1 MTNAST
7 QTIPVGLPIDPED
20 VERSQTL
27 FYLLTLFLTIK
38 SKAFKKIKSCRNK
51 NGFEA
56 WRLLL
61 EEYEPRTR
69 GRQGAILDALLVATF
84 PLARAD
90 WPSWRLGNESSPT
103 TRTKPPTRSPRAS
116 R

>member
-1 MTNAST
+1 M
-7 QTIPVGLPIDPED
+7 PIDPEA

-27 FYLLTLFLTIK
+27 FYLLTLFLTVK

-56 WRLLL
+56 WHLLL

-84 PLARAD
+84 PAGASGLAKLEAWERELAD
-90 WPSWRLGNESSPT
+90 YQDQTSDAIP
-103 TRTKPPTRSPRAS
+103 RSI
-116 R
+116 